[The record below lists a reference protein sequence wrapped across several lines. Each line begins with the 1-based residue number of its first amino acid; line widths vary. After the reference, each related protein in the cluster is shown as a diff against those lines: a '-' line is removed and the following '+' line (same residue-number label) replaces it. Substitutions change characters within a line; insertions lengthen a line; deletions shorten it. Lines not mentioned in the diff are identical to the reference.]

1 MDKPIMLSRDFNS
14 FRKRGIMIYDNYIEA
29 RKKLEELTQA
39 DDTTWEKRASEFED
53 IMKRLDQLW
62 ETLFLKR

>member
-29 RKKLEELTQA
+29 RRKLEEMAKT
-39 DDTTWEKRASEFED
+39 DDATWEKRASECED
-53 IMKRLDQLW
+53 IMNRLDQLW